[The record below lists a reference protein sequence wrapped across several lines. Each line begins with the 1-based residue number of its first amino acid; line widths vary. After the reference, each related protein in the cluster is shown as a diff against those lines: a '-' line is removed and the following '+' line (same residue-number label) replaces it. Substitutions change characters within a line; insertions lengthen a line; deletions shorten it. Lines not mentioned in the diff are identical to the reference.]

1 MGVSAEVFA
10 LLQSFLGLEYERNQM
25 RLVHKIRGEG
35 LALQGYYG
43 AGPDTTG
50 RQNITLVC

>member
-10 LLQSFLGLEYERNQM
+10 LLQSFLGLEHERDQM
-25 RLVHKIRGEG
+25 GLVHKIRGEG